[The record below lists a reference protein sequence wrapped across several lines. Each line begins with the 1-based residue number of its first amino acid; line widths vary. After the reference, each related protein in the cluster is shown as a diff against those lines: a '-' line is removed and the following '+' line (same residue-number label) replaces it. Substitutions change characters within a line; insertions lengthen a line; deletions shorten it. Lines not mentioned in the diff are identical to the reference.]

1 VIFIAGAFPLFKSI
15 AVADVTIIMK
25 LISNS
30 LFRSLTV
37 LIALALFTSISFA
50 QQGRGSLRGLV
61 VDEFGAAIVGATV
74 TLTDASDTAK
84 TATTNNEGVYTFTG
98 LAPGKYTVLAA
109 ATGFAVSPPA
119 EVQLAA
125 GQRQSLNLTLKV
137 TIEEQKVT
145 VAAEQPVSTEPTN
158 NANQQVLT
166 GKDLDALPD
175 DPDEMAAALQ
185 ALAGPSMGPNGGQ
198 ITIDGFS
205 GGRMPPKESIREIRI
220 NQNPFAAENDRPS
233 GGINILT
240 KPGTDKLRGN
250 LSFNFN
256 DESLNSRNPFS
267 TNSPKRPPY
276 QLRQYGGNLSGPLIK
291 NKASYFFDFERRE
304 ADDNELVKATILDSN
319 LNIVQFGQGI
329 VVPRRVTTFS
339 PRVDYALNA
348 RNTLIARY
356 SLNRSKTQNSGVMG
370 FSLPERA
377 FNQSFTQH
385 TLQLTE
391 TAVLGPT
398 MINETR
404 FQFVHLGAESLG
416 DNTKPTINVSS
427 AFVGG
432 GSQVGHVLNSDNR
445 WELQNFTSWQKK
457 QHAIKFGGR
466 IRGVNIKD
474 INPNNFGG
482 TYSFNG
488 GFGPQLDANNNLVL
502 VNGNP
507 VPVLLTSI
515 ERYRRTLLFQRQ
527 GLTGPQIRALGGG
540 ASQFSIN
547 SGNPEAS
554 VKQIDI
560 GVYAQ
565 DDWRLK
571 PNLTVSFGLRYENQ
585 TNISSKFNF
594 APRLAAAWSP
604 GAGNSAKPP
613 KTVVRSGVGVFFSR
627 FGEGQTLQA
636 NRFNGVNQQQFQ
648 LSETPLFVNGLFVPP
663 VPTVLDNFP
672 ALPPISAP
680 SASGR
685 VTTWRVSPDLQAPI
699 LYLAG
704 LQIEHQLPYKTT
716 MYLGVFSIHI
726 QHVIR
731 ARDIN
736 APLPGTIG
744 SMPPATPQGIRPDP
758 TRGDIYQYESSGRFN
773 QNQFFVGFNNRLNKV
788 IALNGSY
795 VYSRTTN
802 DTDGQG
808 STLFPANSYDL
819 TGEFGRGATDVRHRF
834 NLSGTINVP
843 WGKFT
848 LNPFIIASSGT
859 PFNIFT
865 GFDSNLDR
873 VLTERPSFAAADANC
888 ASANIRCT
896 AFGRFNIVPLPGEQI
911 IPRNYGQGPAFFSAN
926 LRVSRTW
933 SFVDVHKAGNA
944 ARSRA
949 AQGGNRQGGARTGGG
964 EGAGRTP
971 VGPSGGM
978 GGMGGGGG
986 QGRGGGGGGIPG
998 LGPGGLGGGG
1008 GSAEKRYNLTLSIN
1022 FQNLLNNVNLRT
1034 PEGNLS
1040 SPFFG
1045 QSLGLAPLGG
1055 FGGGPGGGQGGGV
1068 GLGNRRISAQV
1079 RFNF

>member
-1 VIFIAGAFPLFKSI
+1 MLALCRFSDQLQLDIP
-15 AVADVTIIMK
+15 IIMK
-25 LISNS
+25 PISRS
-30 LFRSLTV
+30 LLRSLTV
-37 LIALALFTSISFA
+37 LLALALFTSISFA
-50 QQGRGSLRGLV
+50 QQGRGTLRGLV

-74 TLTDASDTAK
+74 TLTNATGIK
-84 TATTNNEGVYTFTG
+84 TATTNNEGVYTFSG
-98 LAPGKYTVLAA
+98 LAPGKYTILAA

-119 EVQLAA
+119 EVQVAA

-145 VAAEQPVSTEPTN
+145 VAAEPPVSTEPSN

-175 DPDEMAAALQ
+175 DPDELAAALQ
-185 ALAGPSMGPNGGQ
+185 ALAGPSMGPNGGT

-240 KPGTDKLRGN
+240 KPGTDKLRGSA
-250 LSFNFN
+250 SFNFN

-267 TNSPKRPPY
+267 TNSPKRSPY

-291 NKASYFFDFERRE
+291 NKASYFFDLERRE
-304 ADDNELVKATILDSN
+304 TDDNELVKATILDSN
-319 LNIVQFGQGI
+319 FNIVQFGQGV

-339 PRVDYALNA
+339 PRVDYALNDK
-348 RNTLIARY
+348 NTFIARY
-356 SLNRSKTQNSGVMG
+356 SLNRSETQNNGVNA

-377 FNQSFTQH
+377 YNSSFTQH

-404 FQFVHLGAESLG
+404 FQFSRQSSESLG
-416 DNTKPTINVSS
+416 DNTRPTINVSS
-427 AFVGG
+427 AFIGG
-432 GSQVGHVLNSDNR
+432 GSQVGHVLNTDSR
-445 WELQNFTSWQKK
+445 WELQNFTSWQKN

-474 INPNNFGG
+474 INANNFGG

-502 VNGNP
+502 VNGSP
-507 VPVLLTSI
+507 VPVLLSSI
-515 ERYRRTLLFQRQ
+515 ERYRRTLLFQSQ
-527 GLTGPQIRALGGG
+527 GLTGQQIRALGGG

-547 SGNPEAS
+547 GGNPEAS
-554 VKQIDI
+554 VKQIDV

-571 PNLTVSFGLRYENQ
+571 PNLTFSFGLRYENQ
-585 TNISSKFNF
+585 TNISSKFNL

-613 KTVVRSGVGVFFSR
+613 KTVVRGGVGVFFNR

-648 LSETPLFVNGLFVPP
+648 LSETPLFVNGVFVPP
-663 VPTVLDNFP
+663 PPTVLDNFP
-672 ALPPISAP
+672 SLPPIGAL

-685 VTTWRVSPDLQAPI
+685 ITTWRVSPDLRAPV

-704 LQIEHQLPYKTT
+704 TQIEHQLPYRTT

-736 APLPGTIG
+736 APLPGTITA
-744 SMPPATPQGIRPDP
+744 ATPQGIRPNP
-758 TRGDIYQYESSGRFN
+758 ALGDIYQYESSGRFN
-773 QNQFFVGFNNRLNKV
+773 QNQFFVGFNNRLNQV

-808 STLFPANSYDL
+808 TGLFPANSYDL
-819 TGEFGRGATDVRHRF
+819 TGEFGRGGGDVRHRF
-834 NLSGTINVP
+834 TLSGTINVP
-843 WGKFT
+843 WGKFS
-848 LNPFIIASSGT
+848 LNPFIVASSGT
-859 PFNIFT
+859 PFNIVT
-865 GFDSNLDR
+865 GLDQNLDR

-896 AFGRFNIVPLPGEQI
+896 AFGKFNLVPLAGEQI
-911 IPRNYGQGPAFFSAN
+911 IPRNFGEGPGFFSAN
-926 LRVSRTW
+926 LRVSKTW
-933 SFVDVHKAGNA
+933 SFIDVHRAGSA
-944 ARSRA
+944 ATARTG
-949 AQGGNRQGGARTGGG
+949 QGGNRQGGGRDGGG
-964 EGAGRTP
+964 GGRTP
-971 VGPSGGM
+971 VGPTGGM
-978 GGMGGGGG
+978 GGGMGGGG
-986 QGRGGGGGGIPG
+986 QVRGGGGGGIPG

-1022 FQNLLNNVNLRT
+1022 FQNILNNVNLAR

-1045 QSLGLAPLGG
+1045 QSLGLASFGG
-1055 FGGGPGGGQGGGV
+1055 FGGGPGGGAGP
-1068 GLGNRRISAQV
+1068 GNRRISAQV